1 MGMRQIKVDR
11 NIVFYTL
18 MIRTWTLSDPQLNRS
33 LYLDDRK
40 NQALF
45 IHNYL
50 QPQFAPTTNPAEVR
64 TQYHMKESLRYCLN
78 VYDAAMDDDFLDVW
92 QQLIEFS
99 RYPTDRYG
107 FLCHAWE
114 LLFPDEPWQ
123 MDALIMSWYV
133 EVTQ

>member
-11 NIVFYTL
+11 NWVFYSM
-18 MIRTWTLSDPQLNRS
+18 MIHTWTPSEQQLPDS
-33 LYLDDRK
+33 LYLDDRQ

-45 IHNYL
+45 IRHYL
-50 QPQFAPTTNPAEVR
+50 QPEFAPTTNPMEVR
-64 TQYHMKESLRYCLN
+64 AQYHMKESLRYCLN
-78 VYDAAMDDDFLDVW
+78 VYDKRMDYDFNKVW
-92 QQLIEFS
+92 LQLIEWTLS
-99 RYPTDRYG
+99 PTDRYK

-123 MDALIMSWYV
+123 MDGLTMSWYV

>member
-1 MGMRQIKVDR
+1 MRQIKVNR

-33 LYLDDRK
+33 LYLDDRE
-40 NQALF
+40 NQELF
-45 IHNYL
+45 IRHFI
-50 QPQFAPTTNPAEVR
+50 QAEFAPATNPAEVR
-64 TQYHMKESLRYCLN
+64 AQYHMKESLRYCLN
-78 VYDAAMDDDFLDVW
+78 VYDDRMDYDFSKVW
-92 QQLIEFS
+92 SQLIEFTLS
-99 RYPTDRYG
+99 PTDRYG

-123 MDALIMSWYV
+123 MDALTMSWYV